1 MELILN
7 LLQKNFST
15 TLTSVLMSMFVVNIV
30 MTRYYHQ
37 LKMLQSD
44 GLSNDN
50 SNRRVQIKCSL
61 CWIIG
66 VILSVPEIFA
76 WESCWASN
84 GDTDCNLLAFFGQD
98 RVSKHLSGSL
108 PDLDG
113 TSPYPV
119 VWWEIRLYHMY
130 IVMISFLI
138 PATII
143 IAAQL
148 SMAMRYLTTRC
159 IKYDPAPTRDDHFR
173 QSSPSLV
180 QAVKKFC
187 QTKLTSEF
195 LPSVDILITISYLAC
210 YGPYYITTLV
220 NILSGDDTLTLDDEQ
235 QNDGPPLS
243 LLILYNLHSTVNA
256 LFYGVLPICLMSPLY
271 GSQSS

>member
-1 MELILN
+1 MSNKGKFHIHLQHPECSMELILN
-7 LLQKNFST
+7 FLQKNFST

-130 IVMISFLI
+130 IGM
-138 PATII
+138 
-143 IAAQL
+143 
-148 SMAMRYLTTRC
+148 
-159 IKYDPAPTRDDHFR
+159 
-173 QSSPSLV
+173 
-180 QAVKKFC
+180 
-187 QTKLTSEF
+187 EF
-195 LPSVDILITISYLAC
+195 LT
-210 YGPYYITTLV
+210 
-220 NILSGDDTLTLDDEQ
+220 DE
-235 QNDGPPLS
+235 
-243 LLILYNLHSTVNA
+243 
-256 LFYGVLPICLMSPLY
+256 
-271 GSQSS
+271 